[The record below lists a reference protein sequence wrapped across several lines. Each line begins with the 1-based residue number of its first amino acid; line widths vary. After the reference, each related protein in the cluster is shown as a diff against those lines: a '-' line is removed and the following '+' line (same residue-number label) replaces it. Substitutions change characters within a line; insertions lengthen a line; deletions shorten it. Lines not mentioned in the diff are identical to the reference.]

1 MPLHLRYAAISLSVA
16 PGMMA
21 PPRWKKSP
29 HSAPWAPRA
38 MPIAH
43 SPSPTSQPKATGRP
57 VVRVTTM
64 LR

>member
-1 MPLHLRYAAISLSVA
+1 MPLQVRYAAISLSVA
-16 PGMMA
+16 PGVMA

-38 MPIAH
+38 MPTAH
-43 SPSPTSQPKATGRP
+43 SASPNSQLKAIGRR
-57 VVRVTTM
+57 VVRMTTM

>member
-1 MPLHLRYAAISLSVA
+1 MSLHVRQAAISLSVA
-16 PGMMA
+16 PEVMA
-21 PPRWKKSP
+21 PPQWKKSP

-43 SPSPTSQPKATGRP
+43 SAPPTSQPKAIRRR

-64 LR
+64 VR